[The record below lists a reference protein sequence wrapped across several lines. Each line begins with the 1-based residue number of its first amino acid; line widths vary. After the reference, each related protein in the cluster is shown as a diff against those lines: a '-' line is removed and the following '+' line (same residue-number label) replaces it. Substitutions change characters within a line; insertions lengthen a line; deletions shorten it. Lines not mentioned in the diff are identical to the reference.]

1 MSPPAA
7 PVLADDIEPGMLA
20 PEVRGE
26 LRSLSRPQA
35 AQVARHLVAAGRLV
49 DDDPELA
56 LRHAREARR
65 MAARIGVVRE
75 AVGITAYH
83 AGEWAEALT
92 ELRAARRLTG
102 DPSHLP
108 LMADCE
114 RAMGRPERALRV
126 AQAPE
131 ASQLSTAGRVELR
144 MVEAGARRDLGEI
157 DAALMVLRGAGLD
170 RSRLMP
176 WSARLW
182 YAYADTLLAAGQ
194 LDEARD
200 WFLAVAGLDL
210 AGQTDAEDRLV
221 ELGVLEPVDEPD
233 DDTGTNDDRAPGSA
247 DQAAG
252 DQAAG
257 DQAAGD
263 EAGGPSSLQ
272 AETAPSPERGQPA
285 SEPDPESKPEPVER
299 IDLLPGPL
307 LFQEPTHPETP
318 SVPPTT
324 DNSGL

>member
-1 MSPPAA
+1 
-7 PVLADDIEPGMLA
+7 MLA
-20 PEVRGE
+20 PEVRAE

-35 AQVARHLVAAGRLV
+35 AQVARHLVAAGRFV
-49 DDDPELA
+49 DADPELA

-75 AVGITAYH
+75 AVGIAAYH

-126 AQAPE
+126 VQSPE
-131 ASQLSTAGRVELR
+131 ASRLSTAGRVELR
-144 MVEAGARRDLGEI
+144 MVEAGARRDLGET
-157 DAALMVLRGAGLD
+157 DAALMALRGAGLD
-170 RSRLMP
+170 RARPMP

-194 LDEARD
+194 LDEAQD
-200 WFLAVAGLDL
+200 WFLAVAGVD
-210 AGQTDAEDRLV
+210 AADQTDVEDRLV

-233 DDTGTNDDRAPGSA
+233 DDPGSHGGHPGGDHA
-247 DQAAG
+247 PEPSMPAQATPPPDQGRPAA
-252 DQAAG
+252 
-257 DQAAGD
+257 
-263 EAGGPSSLQ
+263 E
-272 AETAPSPERGQPA
+272 PA
-285 SEPDPESKPEPVER
+285 PESKLVGHA
-299 IDLLPGPL
+299 DLPTAPL
-307 LFQEPTHPETP
+307 LFQEPAHTETP
-318 SVPPTT
+318 SIAPST
-324 DNSGL
+324 DNSGS